1 MLGPE
6 WELTLESG
14 QELAC
19 NPVVMLAQCMC
30 CWPRVPGGQGVAW
43 HLLRLVRAHVIPII
57 KYLQC
62 RHVRRV
68 F

>member
-19 NPVVMLAQCMC
+19 NPVAMLAQCMC
-30 CWPRVPGGQGVAW
+30 CWPRVPGGAGGGLASAPTGQGPC
-43 HLLRLVRAHVIPII
+43 HTH
-57 KYLQC
+57 
-62 RHVRRV
+62 H
-68 F
+68 

>member
-19 NPVVMLAQCMC
+19 NPVAMLAQCMC
-30 CWPRVPGGQGVAW
+30 CWPRVPGGQGWPGICSDWSGPMSYPSLNICNA
-43 HLLRLVRAHVIPII
+43 AM
-57 KYLQC
+57 
-62 RHVRRV
+62 
-68 F
+68 